1 MRSINND
8 TETNI
13 FLLTDQV
20 LVMAFIIF
28 FTHDTL
34 VG

>member
-1 MRSINND
+1 MHNISND

-13 FLLTDQV
+13 FLLNDKV
-20 LVMAFIIF
+20 LLVAIF